1 MGERLD
7 SVALHAIVPLISNAL
22 ATRLPLIAARYFA
35 QAFILDEPQ
44 PPTVVFSLPLTHFQA
59 LLLFA
64 AIISVAFGFV
74 SRRRALPRLKY
85 ILWSLL
91 LFLLI
96 GIGIGWAMYPF
107 SR

>member
-1 MGERLD
+1 MFPVQL
-7 SVALHAIVPLISNAL
+7 S
-22 ATRLPLIAARYFA
+22 
-35 QAFILDEPQ
+35 
-44 PPTVVFSLPLTHFQA
+44 HFQA

-74 SRRRALPRLKY
+74 SRRQPLARLKY